1 MTPVFDTF
9 LVYSLHPD
17 LKRMKVHPR
26 LVGKYLLHDGII
38 HVVED
43 HDGILDGLDE
53 QPLAQNQSRIQSL
66 MNSHYYLV
74 DKKKPPDD
82 HKEVNDWEN
91 EVFSDSDA
99 ADGGEVEK
107 PSRDGVFHYHR
118 EGYNVPR
125 VLEAKSGNLTL
136 DGKDVSRE
144 EVQVMIDNAK
154 KGAAKIT
161 YVKPPAFAEFRKT
174 AAEASA
180 PAAPG
185 DEGGHLGALSRAQ
198 LLLSKEDYDALRNA
212 IYQDEMI
219 PSLGNKKA
227 HNDFLATPQAQ
238 GGVHV
243 MLDGDGMKAINDV
256 HGHQAGDEAIRSLGN
271 ALRSAID
278 KTVGQENAKAH
289 RFGGDEFYFWTK
301 TPEHAHTVLRQLHEN
316 LANLPDIG
324 GTHKVGFS
332 AGIGENRQIADAA
345 LAHAKDQKKAEVAEM
360 MAKEPEKYPDARMV
374 QPTKPLRVHSLLKQP
389 TPTPTAAAPQ
399 SPAPPA
405 INEQKPA

>member
-1 MTPVFDTF
+1 MQ
-9 LVYSLHPD
+9 
-17 LKRMKVHPR
+17 
-26 LVGKYLLHDGII
+26 
-38 HVVED
+38 
-43 HDGILDGLDE
+43 
-53 QPLAQNQSRIQSL
+53 QP
-66 MNSHYYLV
+66 
-74 DKKKPPDD
+74 
-82 HKEVNDWEN
+82 
-91 EVFSDSDA
+91 DA

-161 YVKPPAFAEFRKT
+161 YVKPPAFAEFRKM
-174 AAEASA
+174 AAAAYKAFAPLQKASL
-180 PAAPG
+180 PDVLEHMRGEVAAGRYPQEHY
-185 DEGGHLGALSRAQ
+185 DSLR
-198 LLLSKEDYDALRNA
+198 KEL
-212 IYQDEMI
+212 YQDEMI
-219 PSLGNKKA
+219 PSLGNKRA
-227 HNDFLATPQAQ
+227 YRDFVASPEAR
-238 GGVHV
+238 GGVHA
-243 MLDGDGMKAINDV
+243 MLDGDGMKAINEV
-256 HGHQAGDEAIRSLGN
+256 HGHEEGDKAIQSLGH

-278 KTVGQENAKAH
+278 QTVGQANAKAH
-289 RFGGDEFYFWTK
+289 RFGGDEFHFWTN
-301 TPEHAHTVLRQLHEN
+301 TPEQAHLVLRQLHEN

-332 AGIGENRQIADAA
+332 AGLGENPGIADAA

-389 TPTPTAAAPQ
+389 TPTPTAATPQ
-399 SPAPPA
+399 PPAPPA